1 MTTVRA
7 VASPRPHVSLHRDRG
22 EATAQ
27 LVVIIPA
34 IVLLLLIGVQAAV
47 WFHAAHVATAV
58 AARGAAAGSVV
69 GGGAGTASSA
79 ARDLA
84 SDLGADLV
92 GAPSVSVGDRT
103 ISVRVTV
110 DVPRIAP
117 FFPRRVSRFAVEPRE
132 VFRPE
137 DER

>member
-7 VASPRPHVSLHRDRG
+7 AASSRHNARPRRDRG

-27 LVVIIPA
+27 LVIVIPA
-34 IVLLLLIGVQAAV
+34 IILLLLIGVQAAV

-69 GGGAGTASSA
+69 DGGAGMASRA
-79 ARDLA
+79 ARELA
-84 SDLGADLV
+84 ADLNADLSESPTV
-92 GAPSVSVGDRT
+92 VVSDRT
-103 ISVRVTV
+103 VSVRVTV
-110 DVPRIAP
+110 EVPRIAP

-132 VFRPE
+132 EFLSE
-137 DER
+137 DQR